1 MSAARWVSAFLLPTF
16 LGGCAVGP
24 EYVRPEAVAE
34 MPSAFVEPSG
44 AWKAAMPRDQQ
55 PRGEWWLVFGDAEL
69 NRLEGLALEG
79 SQRLKSAEARFA
91 QARASVDVARSGLFP
106 RIGVGATAT
115 LQHDSAER
123 PLATTGEAAG
133 KSFTYANYTIP
144 FDLSWEP
151 DLWGRVRRQ
160 LESSTARAAAEAAD
174 LESVRLSLTAEVA
187 ADYFVL
193 RALDDERRLLVKSV
207 QAFRQALEVVQARR
221 KAGLISDL
229 DVAQADTALRTAEA
243 LLPPNALA
251 RARFEHAL
259 AALTGQPAPLF
270 RLPAGPPPPEPP
282 AVPAVLPSELLERRP
297 DIGAAERRMA
307 SANATIGVA
316 VAAFYPSIRL
326 GGAGGVQSFDVVSLL
341 SAPSLFWALGSFLVA
356 PLFDGGKRQ
365 ADVEIAQ
372 ATWDEAVARYRD
384 TVLMAFAEVEDNLAA
399 QQLLAEEYERLVAA
413 AAAAHLLESIARA
426 RYDIGLVSY
435 LPVVTAQA
443 VALERDRAVV
453 RSRGQRATAAVAL
466 IKSVGGTWAEPEGG
480 TTMRP

>member
-1 MSAARWVSAFLLPTF
+1 MRAMRWVSAFLVPTV
-16 LGGCAVGP
+16 LAGCVVGP
-24 EYVRPEAVAE
+24 EYVRPEAVTE

-44 AWKAAMPRDQQ
+44 AWKAAEPRDEQ

-69 NRLEGLALEG
+69 NRLERLALEG
-79 SQRLKSAEARFA
+79 SQRLKTAEARFA
-91 QARASVDVARSGLFP
+91 QARASVDVAHSGLFP
-106 RIGVGATAT
+106 RIGAAATAT

-123 PLATTGEAAG
+123 PLPTTGEAAG
-133 KSFTYANYTIP
+133 KGFTYANFSIP

-160 LESSTARAAAEAAD
+160 VESSTARASAEAAD
-174 LESVRLSLTAEVA
+174 LEAVRLSLAAEVA

-193 RALDDERRLLVKSV
+193 RALDDERRLLVTSV
-207 QAFRQALEVVQARR
+207 DAFRQALEMVQARR

-229 DVAQADTALRTAEA
+229 DVAQADTALRSAEA

-270 RLPAGPPPPEPP
+270 HLSAGPPPPEPP

-307 SANATIGVA
+307 SANASIGMA
-316 VAAFYPSIRL
+316 VAAFYPSLRL
-326 GGAGGVQSFDVVSLL
+326 GGVGGVQSLDVGTLL
-341 SAPSLFWALGSFLVA
+341 SAPGLLWALGGFLVA

-384 TVLMAFAEVEDNLAA
+384 TVLLAFAEVEDNLAA

-426 RYDIGLVSY
+426 RYENGLVSY

-466 IKSVGGTWAEPEGG
+466 IKSVGGTWEEPEGDRL
-480 TTMRP
+480 MRP